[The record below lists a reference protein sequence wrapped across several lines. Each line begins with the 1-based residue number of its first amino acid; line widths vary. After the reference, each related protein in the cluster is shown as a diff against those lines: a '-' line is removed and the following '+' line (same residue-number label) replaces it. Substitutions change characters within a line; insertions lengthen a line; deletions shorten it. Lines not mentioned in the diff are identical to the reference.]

1 MTDLEMV
8 LNLRRMRH
16 LRRCN
21 TLPTISDEDVAQHSY
36 FVAMLAMSIGD
47 EYNTYAT
54 EHNVGYHPLDN
65 ENQMEELKM
74 EVVLRKA
81 LCHDM
86 EETFVSDI
94 PWNIKHM
101 DSETHNMFE
110 KAIRWHMDE
119 VFDGTNTLQIQH
131 DMNTTCKD
139 GLEGELVKVVDMLEL
154 AIYSWEECSQG
165 NKSMRRM
172 LDKAVGLIKNM
183 DFSSV
188 LLKFSPLFKA
198 VMNLLENP
206 SAASTVVG
214 YIYHID

>member
-36 FVAMLAMSIGD
+36 FVAMLAISIGD

-54 EHNVGYHPLDN
+54 EHNVGYHPLDD
-65 ENQMEELKM
+65 ENQMDELKM

-81 LCHDM
+81 LCHDI

-101 DSETHNMFE
+101 DDETHTMFE
-110 KAIRWHMDE
+110 KAVRQHMDE
-119 VFDGTNTLQIQH
+119 VFKGTGTLQIQRE
-131 DMNTTCKD
+131 MNTTCKD
-139 GLEGELVKVVDMLEL
+139 GLEGELVNVADMMEL
-154 AIYSWEECSQG
+154 AIYCWEEYSQG

-172 LDKAVGLIKNM
+172 LDKAVRLIKSY
-183 DFSSV
+183 DFSAV
-188 LLKFSPLFKA
+188 LLKSSPLFKA
-198 VMNLLENP
+198 IMNLLENP
-206 SAASTVVG
+206 SAAGTVAE

>member
-36 FVAMLAMSIGD
+36 YVAMLAMSIGD

-54 EHNVGYHPLDN
+54 EHNVGYHPLDA
-65 ENQMEELKM
+65 ENQMDELNM

-94 PWNIKHM
+94 PWNIKHA
-101 DSETHNMFE
+101 DDETHTMFE
-110 KAIRWHMDE
+110 KAVQKHMDL
-119 VFDGTNTLQIQH
+119 VFDGTSTFQIQR
-131 DMNTTCKD
+131 DMNRSCKD
-139 GLEGELVKVVDMLEL
+139 GLEGELVNVTDMLEL
-154 AIYSWEECSQG
+154 GIYSWEEYAQG

-172 LDKAVGLIKNM
+172 LDKTVKLIKTY
-183 DFSSV
+183 DFASV
-188 LLKFSPLFKA
+188 LMVSSPLFKA
-198 VMNLLENP
+198 ILNLLENP
-206 SAASTVVG
+206 SAAGTVAE

>member
-54 EHNVGYHPLDN
+54 EHNVGYHPLDA
-65 ENQMEELKM
+65 ENQMDELKI

-94 PWNIKHM
+94 PWNIKHA
-101 DSETHNMFE
+101 DDETHAMFE
-110 KAIRWHMDE
+110 KAIQKHMDL
-119 VFDGTNTLQIQH
+119 VFDGTSSLQIQR
-131 DMNTTCKD
+131 DMNKACKD
-139 GLEGELVKVVDMLEL
+139 GLEGELVNVADMLEL
-154 AIYSWEECSQG
+154 GIYSWEEYAQG
-165 NKSMRRM
+165 NKSMKRM
-172 LDKAVGLIKNM
+172 LDKTVKLIKTYN
-183 DFSSV
+183 FSSV
-188 LLKFSPLFKA
+188 LMNSSPLFKA
-198 VMNLLENP
+198 ILNLLENP
-206 SAASTVVG
+206 SAAGTVAE

>member
-36 FVAMLAMSIGD
+36 YVAMLAMSIGD

-54 EHNVGYHPLDN
+54 EHNVGYHPLDA
-65 ENQMEELKM
+65 ENQMDELNM

-94 PWNIKHM
+94 PWNIKHA
-101 DSETHNMFE
+101 DKETHSMFE
-110 KAIRWHMDE
+110 KSIQKHMDL
-119 VFDGTNTLQIQH
+119 VFDGTSSLQIQR
-131 DMNTTCKD
+131 DMNKTCKD
-139 GLEGELVKVVDMLEL
+139 GLEGELVNVADMLEL
-154 AIYSWEECSQG
+154 GIYSWEEYNQG
-165 NKSMRRM
+165 NKSMKGMLYKAVRLIKGYDFTAVLKVSSPLFSSILFM
-172 LDKAVGLIKNM
+172 LDKA
-183 DFSSV
+183 
-188 LLKFSPLFKA
+188 
-198 VMNLLENP
+198 
-206 SAASTVVG
+206 SATNSG
-214 YIYHID
+214 IEHLYHID

>member
-36 FVAMLAMSIGD
+36 FTAMLAMSIGD
-47 EYNTYAT
+47 EYNTFAT
-54 EHNVGYHPLDN
+54 EHNLGYHPLDI
-65 ENQMEELKM
+65 ENQMVELKM

-101 DSETHNMFE
+101 DEETHTMFE
-110 KAIRWHMDE
+110 KAVQRHMDE
-119 VFDGTNTLQIQH
+119 VFSGTSVFQIQRE
-131 DMNTTCKD
+131 MNSTCKD
-139 GLEGELVKVVDMLEL
+139 GLEGELVNVVDMMEL
-154 AIYSWEECSQG
+154 ALYCWEECSQG
-165 NKSMRRM
+165 NVSMKRM
-172 LDKAVGLIKNM
+172 LYKAVRLIKSYE
-183 DFSSV
+183 FSSV
-188 LLKFSPLFKA
+188 LLKSSALFREL
-198 VMNLLENP
+198 MNLLEN
-206 SAASTVVG
+206 ASTAGTVAE